1 MLKKAWHPPQ
11 IKTISLLRTEMV
23 LPEGCT
29 WTSNGLVCSS

>member
-23 LPEGCT
+23 QPGCT
-29 WTSNGLVCSS
+29 WNPTNGLICS